1 MLILIRGFFQVGS
14 LSLLSSA
21 AASDDQSDL
30 NDSETGESTPPLFLQ
45 VSVNECTSQWAIKD
59 NFMHLLLLL
68 IFKIFI
74 NCLIIVN

>member
-1 MLILIRGFFQVGS
+1 MYNIDPGFATLFFKVGS

-45 VSVNECTSQWAIKD
+45 VSVNFFFFFYGPPPSC
-59 NFMHLLLLL
+59 
-68 IFKIFI
+68 
-74 NCLIIVN
+74 